1 MFFAEMAHT
10 DDPEA
15 VTTNGLFGF
24 FDSGEAIEGNG
35 ETGGEAGGQAGRG
48 GFFGDLEPG
57 LFGEGADLGLG
68 QAGITEGCGHRELSG
83 SGAAG
88 SDFTGVVKVLPV
100 GENRNVADPGEFLHP
115 LEKLRPAEV
124 TTVGWVG
131 GVGGVVQFQG
141 FQNFDRQ
148 SMFPGKGQ
156 GGGVFRA
163 GKAGGVAEDAGDL
176 GPKNAVGDPKE
187 EGGVN
192 SA

>member
-1 MFFAEMAHT
+1 MAHT

-88 SDFTGVVKVLPV
+88 ANFPRVVEIFPV
-100 GENRNVADPGEFLHP
+100 GEDGDPAELSEFLHP
-115 LEKLRPAEV
+115 LEKFRAAEV
-124 TTVGWVG
+124 TAIGRVG
-131 GVGGVVQFQG
+131 GVRGVIELEG
-141 FQNFDRQ
+141 FENFDRE
-148 SMFPGKGQ
+148 FVLLGKGES
-156 GGGVFRA
+156 GGVFRA

-176 GPKNAVGDPKE
+176 GPKDAVGDPKE
-187 EGGVN
+187 KGGVN